1 MANEKYYIQ
10 DLVSDILNEVDEA
23 KAKEDFSEFER
34 GLICAYYDVLQSI
47 QDEYG
52 AGLEDLSE
60 IGLDIDLDERCFG
73 KTKEAEE

>member
-10 DLVSDILNEVDEA
+10 DLVSDILDEVDKA
-23 KAKEDFSEFER
+23 NAKEDFSDFES

-52 AGLEDLSE
+52 SGLEDLSE

-73 KTKEAEE
+73 KPKDKA